1 MSGMTEDFFLTP
13 VHRTAGPT
21 SAGLLPGP
29 HEAQSGTSHGL
40 EGIAP
45 ASRHGAKA
53 WQLPVDEWQRK
64 QKTVFDCLVATC
76 MLLLLA
82 PFLVAVALLIALDSP
97 GPVLFRQAR
106 TGLNNRPFMILKFR
120 TMHHSMADALAE
132 QQTTRNDPRVTRIG
146 GMLRRLS
153 IDELPQ
159 LLNVLRGDMSLV
171 GPRPHAPNTKA
182 AGQLFTDVVLNYA
195 LRHQVKPGITGWAQV
210 NGWRGETK
218 TVEEIQARVDHDLHY
233 IQNWS
238 MAFDVKIMLL
248 TLLREVRSKTA
259 F

>member
-13 VHRTAGPT
+13 VHRTAGTT

-29 HEAQSGTSHGL
+29 HEAQSGVSYGL
-40 EGIAP
+40 EEVALI
-45 ASRHGAKA
+45 SRHGAET
-53 WQLPVDEWQRK
+53 WQLPIDEWQRK
-64 QKTVFDCLVATC
+64 QKTVFDCLAATC

-97 GPVLFRQAR
+97 GPVLFRQSR

-146 GMLRRLS
+146 GMLRRFS

-159 LLNVLRGDMSLV
+159 LINVLRGDMSMV

-195 LRHQVKPGITGWAQV
+195 LRHKVKPGITGWAQV

-218 TVEEIQARVDHDLHY
+218 TVEEIRARVDHDLHY

>member
-1 MSGMTEDFFLTP
+1 MSDMTEQFFLTP
-13 VHRTAGPT
+13 VHRTAGT
-21 SAGLLPGP
+21 ISAPLAGS
-29 HEAQSGTSHGL
+29 HDAQAVPDGL
-40 EGIAP
+40 EGTAL
-45 ASRHGAKA
+45 ASHHDTDVRRLVAN
-53 WQLPVDEWQRK
+53 DWQRK
-64 QKTVFDCLVATC
+64 QKTVFDCLAATC

-82 PFLVAVALLIALDSP
+82 PFLAAIALLIALDSP

-106 TGLNNRPFMILKFR
+106 TGLNNRPFTIFKFR
-120 TMHHSMADALAE
+120 TMHHAMADVLAE
-132 QQTTRNDPRVTRIG
+132 QQTTRNDPRVTRVG
-146 GMLRRLS
+146 GILRRFS

-159 LLNVLRGDMSLV
+159 LFNVLRGDMSMV

-182 AGQLFTDVVLNYA
+182 AGQLFTDVVVNYA

-218 TVEEIQARVDHDLHY
+218 TIEEIQARVDHDLHY

-238 MAFDVKIMLL
+238 LALDVKIMLL
-248 TLLREVRSKTA
+248 TLRREIRSKTA